1 MNRFDQLLEKYKNDL
16 CTPEEI
22 SELMDYFTSDDAEYE
37 LKQALERHLSTYD
50 ETSAVTEEETETILE
65 NIRMEIAS
73 RAEKRSISWY
83 WWASAAVVLFIGA
96 GLLFRTTKRPEM
108 PIHVAEVAKPVIS
121 PGGNKAILTLS
132 NGQTIQLTNARDG
145 KIAQQGN
152 VSVRK
157 LQGGKI
163 IYSANTKQSHQDL
176 NDWNQI
182 TTPRGGTYDVVL
194 SDGTHVWL
202 NAGSTLSYPVVFTN
216 VDRTVKL
223 TGEGYFEVV
232 HNGKPFKV
240 ISNGQTIQVL
250 GTHFNVEA
258 YPDERAIKT
267 TLLEGS
273 VRVDYS
279 EAHALIVPGQMAV
292 NDFSGKLRVRKANID
307 EIMAWKNGLFIFDNE
322 SVVDVMRKAAR
333 WYDIDVVYEGSMPER
348 KLWGTVSRYKTINEL
363 MDNISIA
370 GKLRYKIEGRRVILM
385 N

>member
-50 ETSAVTEEETETILE
+50 DAPEVTEEETEAILD

-73 RAEKRSISWY
+73 RTQTKSTSWY
-83 WWASAAVVLFIGA
+83 WWASAAIVLIVGA
-96 GLLFRTTKRPEM
+96 GMLFRTIQRSRV
-108 PIHVAEVAKPVIS
+108 PIQVTQIPKPAIT
-121 PGGNKAILTLS
+121 PGSNKAILTLS
-132 NGQTIQLTNARDG
+132 NGQTIQLTNVQNG

-152 VSVRK
+152 VSVQK

-176 NDWNQI
+176 NAWNQI
-182 TTPRGGTYDVVL
+182 TTPLGGTYDVVL

-202 NAGSTLSYPVVFTN
+202 NAGSTLSYPVLFSKP
-216 VDRTVKL
+216 DRTVKL

-240 ISNGQTIQVL
+240 ISNGQTVEVL
-250 GTHFNVEA
+250 GTHFNVES
-258 YPDERAIKT
+258 YLDEGAIKT

-279 EAHALIVPGQMAV
+279 EAQALIVPGQMAV
-292 NDFSGKLRVRKANID
+292 NDFSGKLQVRKANVD

-322 SVVDVMRKAAR
+322 SVADVMRKAAR
-333 WYDIDVVYEGSMPER
+333 WYDMDVVYEGPIPER

-363 MDNISIA
+363 MDNIAIA